1 MQKLN
6 ASGAASRFVRRNIS
20 ASSVLMANVS
30 DPVQQLFLDKIR
42 EYKGKF
48 DTKSFDPSID
58 KGYKN
63 DLEKIGRQFG
73 IGPNE
78 DPTKF
83 PTIKFEDTKV
93 DPQVWRCQIF
103 CVLNYN
109 VK

>member
-1 MQKLN
+1 MLSFNFLQKLN
-6 ASGAASRFVRRNIS
+6 ATRVAGQFIRRNIS

-30 DPVQQLFLDKIR
+30 DPIQQLFLDKIR

-63 DLEKIGRQFG
+63 DLEKIGKQFN
-73 IGPNE
+73 IGANE

-83 PTIKFEDTKV
+83 PAIKFQETKI
-93 DPQVWRCQIF
+93 DPQV
-103 CVLNYN
+103 
-109 VK
+109 

>member
-1 MQKLN
+1 MLSFNLLQKSN
-6 ASGAASRFVRRNIS
+6 ATRAASKFVRRNIS

-30 DPVQQLFLDKIR
+30 DPIQQLFLDKIR

-63 DLEKIGRQFG
+63 DLDKIGKQFN
-73 IGPNE
+73 IGANE

-83 PTIKFEDTKV
+83 PTIKFEEPNV
-93 DPQVWRCQIF
+93 QV
-103 CVLNYN
+103 
-109 VK
+109 